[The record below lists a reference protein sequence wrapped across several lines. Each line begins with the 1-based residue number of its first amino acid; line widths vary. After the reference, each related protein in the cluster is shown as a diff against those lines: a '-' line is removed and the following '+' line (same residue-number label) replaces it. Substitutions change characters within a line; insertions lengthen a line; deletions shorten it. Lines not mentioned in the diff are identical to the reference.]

1 MGTHFPPTQRR
12 PQWSPS
18 IHPISVVWSPWS
30 ACTPRPQRPSLGSR
44 DWALDPCC
52 SVCLPLPV
60 CVAPDL
66 PPASGGP
73 LQPGRRSGGCSGPA
87 APGLPSPLTPRP
99 TPLPS
104 SWRRSLCSYATPE
117 TPRAPSAL
125 CRPRPRAA
133 SSAHSLEDPAPAP
146 GFLLRCPRASFLL
159 FDVPAPA
166 AQKGAR
172 EPTRLACLSGPRSRP
187 VPSFPELPSAGFG
200 PTHGPE
206 ASGRPGQDLYTI
218 LPSKGREA
226 ARCRSP
232 GQDARVGALSSREL

>member
-18 IHPISVVWSPWS
+18 IHPISVVWSLWS

-73 LQPGRRSGGCSGPA
+73 LQPGRRSGVCSGPA

-159 FDVPAPA
+159 FDVPPARRPDGSPRAHAPGLPVRA
-166 AQKGAR
+166 PVTPCPFVSR
-172 EPTRLACLSGPRSRP
+172 VTFSRLWAHPRP
-187 VPSFPELPSAGFG
+187 
-200 PTHGPE
+200 
-206 ASGRPGQDLYTI
+206 
-218 LPSKGREA
+218 
-226 ARCRSP
+226 
-232 GQDARVGALSSREL
+232 